1 MPLIDMTNK
10 SVELADVVY
19 EYFKY
24 FPEWKNRN
32 HLVIY
37 SKEKVQLETGEERE
51 IIAEYKTN
59 RAEFKK
65 KILARL

>member
-1 MPLIDMTNK
+1 MANK
-10 SVELADVVY
+10 EIELADVLY
-19 EYFKY
+19 EMFKHDC
-24 FPEWKNRN
+24 EWKGRN
-32 HLVIY
+32 HLIIY
-37 SKEKVQLETGEERE
+37 SKETVDLETGKERE

>member
-1 MPLIDMTNK
+1 MANT
-10 SVELADVVY
+10 SVKFSQVVY
-19 EYFKY
+19 EYFEFY
-24 FPEWKNRN
+24 PEWKGRN
-32 HLVIY
+32 HLIIY
-37 SKEKVQLETGEERE
+37 SKETVELETGKERE

>member
-1 MPLIDMTNK
+1 MANK
-10 SVELADVVY
+10 NIELADVVY
-19 EYFKY
+19 EMFKY
-24 FPEWKNRN
+24 YPEWKNRN
-32 HLVIY
+32 HLIIY
-37 SKEKVQLETGEERE
+37 SKEMVDLEEGAERE